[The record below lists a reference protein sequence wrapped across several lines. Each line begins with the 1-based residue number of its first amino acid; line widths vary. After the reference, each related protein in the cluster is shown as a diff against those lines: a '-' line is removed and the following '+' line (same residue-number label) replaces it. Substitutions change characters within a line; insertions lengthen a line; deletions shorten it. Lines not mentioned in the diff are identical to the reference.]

1 MSDIITF
8 EQLKELTGYD
18 KPAEV
23 AAHLAR
29 EGVEFFRGKY
39 NRPYTLTS
47 MYMAAKGM
55 SAKTEQPNPGRP
67 RIEV

>member
-8 EQLKELTGYD
+8 EQLKKLTGYD

-47 MYMAAKGM
+47 MYEAAKGM
-55 SAKTEQPNPGRP
+55 ATQSAKPNPGKP